1 MVDQPEYGTN
11 TPYLI
16 DFIKICLAPK
26 LASTEEIR
34 HLYTV
39 KGQSTAQIAKQL
51 RVSKSFVLARLQSV
65 DIRSEEKGKRYT
77 SPDNFRCPV
86 APFGYSAENAKLIP
100 NKAELRVC
108 HVIVDL
114 MKRKD
119 LSARE
124 VAKELGRRGLKNRAK
139 QTVWSHGSVLSI
151 YRRWKDKL

>member
-1 MVDQPEYGTN
+1 MDQPECWTN

-34 HLYTV
+34 HLCV
-39 KGQSTAQIAKQL
+39 DKGQSAAQIATKL
-51 RVSKSFVLARLQSV
+51 RVSKSFVFARLLSV
-65 DIRSEEKGKRYT
+65 GIRSEEKGKSGT

-86 APFGYSAENAKLIP
+86 APFGYSVENAKLIP

-108 HVIVDL
+108 HLIVDL

-124 VAKELGRRGLKNRAK
+124 VAKELGKRGLKNRAK
-139 QTVWSHGSVLSI
+139 QTVWSHGSVLAI